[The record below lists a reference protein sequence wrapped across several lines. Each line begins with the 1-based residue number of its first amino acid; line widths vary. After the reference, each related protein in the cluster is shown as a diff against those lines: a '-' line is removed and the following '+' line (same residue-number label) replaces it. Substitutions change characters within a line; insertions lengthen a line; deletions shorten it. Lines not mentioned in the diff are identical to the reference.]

1 MTTRDRG
8 DRFIL
13 RRLHARY
20 AVLGAV
26 VIYGCS
32 EAGSGRTGNRA
43 ERVGGVGETTVTSR
57 PSFPSDSAAVA
68 TAITAFH
75 AALAAGDSAAA
86 LALLDDDV
94 VVLESGGIETREQ
107 YRSHH
112 LPADIAFARALAAV
126 RGPTRVRI
134 EQDVAWA
141 WSSSTSQ
148 GDYRGRAVNSA
159 GAELVV
165 LLRRPAG
172 WRITAIHWSSR
183 PRR

>member
-1 MTTRDRG
+1 MNTRDRG
-8 DRFIL
+8 DRFTL
-13 RRLHARY
+13 RRFHAAY
-20 AVLGAV
+20 AVLGTV

-32 EAGSGRTGNRA
+32 EAGSGRTGDRA
-43 ERVGGVGETTVTSR
+43 DGVGGVRETVTSQPR
-57 PSFPSDSAAVA
+57 FPSDSAAVA
-68 TAITAFH
+68 AVITAFH

-86 LALLDDDV
+86 LALLDHDV

-141 WSSSTSQ
+141 WSSGTSQ